1 MRCPS
6 CDCVNAE
13 AAKFCDACGTVLPLH
28 CSACGAANRPN
39 AKFCNECGAALGR
52 HAQSNAAEFP
62 EVPLLQR
69 ADPAFALGTAVEPQS
84 VPQGERKMVT
94 ALFVDIIGSTE
105 LGQNLDPEEARA
117 IIDPAL
123 GLMIDAVRRYDGYVV
138 QSTGDGIFAL
148 FGAPVAREDH
158 PQRTLYT
165 AMRMQDEIRRYSARL
180 LSEGRPPIQIRA
192 GANSGEVV
200 VRTLKTGA
208 GHTEYTPIGHT
219 INLASRLQALANA
232 GSTVISD
239 STRMLVEGYFLLRPL
254 GPAQVKGISEPVNVH
269 EVVGLG
275 PLRTRLQRSAGR
287 GLSKFVG
294 RARENEALQRAAAR
308 ARSGAGQIVAVV
320 AEPGVGKSRLF
331 FEFKAQVQ
339 SDWTVLEAFSLSH
352 GKGSA
357 YLPIV
362 ELLHGYFD
370 IAGGDSV
377 AARRGKVAAK
387 IRALDPELE
396 SGLPYLHALLEIAD
410 DKDRLAGMD
419 AQLRRART
427 QDAIARLF
435 LAEAV
440 NRPLLLMVEDL
451 HWLDDESQALL
462 DRLAGLISGAR
473 MLLLVSYRPEYAH
486 RWSDKAWCSRLRLD
500 SLGGRS
506 ADEMLSAILGD
517 SAQLAP
523 LKELIVTT
531 TGGVPFFMEETVQAL
546 FDEGSLERRH
556 GNVSLVRPLDS
567 LRIPPTVQAILA
579 ARIDR
584 LHNDE
589 KNLLQTLAILGREF
603 VLSLARVVAGK
614 SEDELERLIAR
625 LQQGEF
631 VYEQP
636 SVADIEYT
644 FKHALTQEVA
654 YNSVLLERRKQL
666 HEHVG
671 HAIETIY
678 TASLDDHLAE
688 LAHHFSRSGNQAKAV
703 EYLHLAGTQAMARGA
718 LPQAIRDFERA
729 LALLKAF
736 PSGPE
741 RDALELQTLG
751 PLGTAYIAARGY
763 AAPEV
768 GPVFVRARE
777 ICERI
782 GQPPQLFAVTW
793 GNFAWHVVRGEMGLS
808 MTLAREAIGL
818 AERFDDPG
826 IWMEAL
832 FLLGVTLFYRGD
844 FVGALA
850 QYEKALSRY
859 DDRER
864 TALWASR
871 VGEDAGITHRCYL
884 SLALWQLGYPEQALR
899 VSQETRKLARAIG
912 HPFSLAY
919 AQHHASWLYHQLGL
933 PAETKAASEEG
944 IHTAT
949 EQGFAMFHAT
959 GGLYKAAGILLE
971 GRPHDAL
978 PLLKRGLVA
987 YRATGAGL
995 ALPYYLSILGDA
1007 CIQAGRTDEA
1017 SDALTEGLAIAG
1029 RTDELCQTAELYRLQ
1044 GELALKTGAR
1054 NGAAEAHFRQA
1065 IDTARRQLSRAWEL
1079 RATTSLA
1086 RLCQQQGRP
1095 EEARSMLAEA
1105 YGWYSEGFA
1114 TPDLKS
1120 AKGLLE
1126 ALNGAA

>member
-1 MRCPS
+1 
-6 CDCVNAE
+6 
-13 AAKFCDACGTVLPLH
+13 LPLR
-28 CSACGAANRPN
+28 CLECGAPNRTN
-39 AKFCNECGAALGR
+39 AKFCNACGAAVGQQTQLGV
-52 HAQSNAAEFP
+52 APSNETDGP
-62 EVPLLQR
+62 QPSDLT
-69 ADPAFALGTAVEPQS
+69 FALGTAVEPQA
-84 VPQGERKMVT
+84 VPEGERKMVT
-94 ALFVDIIGSTE
+94 ALFVDIMGSTE
-105 LGQNLDPEEARA
+105 LGQDLDPEEARA

-123 GLMIDAVRRYDGYVV
+123 ALMIDAVRRYDGYVV

-180 LSEGRPPIQIRA
+180 RSEGRPPIQIRA

-200 VRTLKTGA
+200 VRTIKTGA
-208 GHTEYTPIGHT
+208 THTEYTPIGHT
-219 INLASRLQALANA
+219 VNLASRLQSLATA

-239 STRMLVEGYFLLRPL
+239 STRKLVEGYFALRPL
-254 GPAQVKGISEPVNVH
+254 GPAHVKGISEPINVH

-294 RARENEALQRAAAR
+294 REKENEALKRAAAR
-308 ARSGAGQIVAVV
+308 AHSGAGQIVAVV

-331 FEFKAQVQ
+331 FEFKAEMQ
-339 SDWTVLEAFSLSH
+339 SEWTVLEAFSLSH

-357 YLPIV
+357 FLPIV

-370 IAGGDSV
+370 IVGEDSV
-377 AARRGKVAAK
+377 VTRREKVAAK
-387 IRALDPELE
+387 IIVLDSDLE

-410 DKDRLAGMD
+410 DKNRLVGMD
-419 AQLRRART
+419 PQLRKART
-427 QDAIARLF
+427 LDAVASLL

-462 DRLAGLISGAR
+462 DWLADLISGSR
-473 MLLLVSYRPEYAH
+473 ILLLVSYRPEYAY
-486 RWSDKAWCSRLRLD
+486 RWGDKAWCTRLRLE
-500 SLGGRS
+500 SLEGGS
-506 ADEMLSAILGD
+506 AHEMLSAILGD
-517 SAQLAP
+517 NRALAP

-531 TGGVPFFMEETVQAL
+531 TGGVPFFMEETVQVL
-546 FDEGSLERRH
+546 FDEGALERQN
-556 GNVSLVRPLDS
+556 GTVNLVRPLDS

-603 VLSLARVVAGK
+603 VLSLARAVAGK
-614 SEDELERLIAR
+614 SEEELERLIAK
-625 LQQGEF
+625 LQLGEF

-636 SVADIEYT
+636 SIVDVEYS

-654 YNSVLLERRKQL
+654 YNSLLLERRKQL
-666 HEHVG
+666 HGHVG

-678 TASLDDHLAE
+678 MASLDDHLAE
-688 LAHHFSRSGNQAKAV
+688 LAHHFSRSGNQVKAV

-718 LPQAIRDFERA
+718 LPHAIRDFTHA
-729 LALLKAF
+729 LELLKAF
-736 PSGPE
+736 PRGPDRE
-741 RDALELQTLG
+741 GLELKLLN
-751 PLGTAYIAARGY
+751 PLGTAYIAVRGY

-768 GPVFVRARE
+768 GPIFVRARE
-777 ICERI
+777 LCEII
-782 GQPPQLFAVTW
+782 GQPPQLFAVVW
-793 GNFAWHVVRGEMGLS
+793 GNFAWRVVRGEMRLS
-808 MTLAREAIGL
+808 MDLAREAINL
-818 AERFDDPG
+818 AEGFDDPG

-864 TALWASR
+864 TRLWASR
-871 VGEDAGITHRCYL
+871 VGEDAGVTHRCYL
-884 SLALWQLGYPEQALR
+884 ALALWHLGYPEQALR
-899 VSQETRKLARAIG
+899 ASQETRKLALSIG

-919 AQHHASWLYHQLGL
+919 AQHHISWLYHNLRL
-933 PAETKAASEEG
+933 PAETRAASEEG
-944 IHTAT
+944 IQTAAA
-949 EQGFAMFHAT
+949 QGFAMFHAT
-959 GGLYKAAGILLE
+959 GTLYKAAGVLLE
-971 GRPHDAL
+971 GRPNEAL
-978 PLLKRGLVA
+978 PQLTQGLEA

-1007 CIQAGRTDEA
+1007 YIQADKPE
-1017 SDALTEGLAIAG
+1017 DAKNALDEGLAIAE
-1029 RTDELCQTAELYRLQ
+1029 RSDELCQKAELYRLK
-1044 GELALKTGAR
+1044 GELAFRIESQNGDAETYFRRAIAMAR
-1054 NGAAEAHFRQA
+1054 Q
-1065 IDTARRQLSRAWEL
+1065 QLSKAWEL

-1086 RLCQQQGRP
+1086 RLCQQTGRRD
-1095 EEARSMLAEA
+1095 EARQILSDT
-1105 YGWYSEGFA
+1105 YGWFTEGFD

-1120 AKGLLE
+1120 AKALLDE
-1126 ALNGAA
+1126 LQQGAEG